1 MNSSEVHATSVFLR
15 WQRLTVLSGAL
26 LFVLIFALLGA
37 AGGCQGRR
45 EALSAPARILFDSL
59 VAANEAMYASSD
71 PNLGYAR
78 RGCVEERA
86 VARLGLEPG
95 ERLSA
100 EAAQEVRSRHSRTE
114 WEAVNRGL
122 GGDHPSPTPEFCARI
137 DSLWYARIVAKPP
150 ARP

>member
-1 MNSSEVHATSVFLR
+1 MNSREVHATSDFVR
-15 WQRLTVLSGAL
+15 WPRLTVPGGAL
-26 LFVLIFALLGA
+26 PFVLIFALLA
-37 AGGCQGRR
+37 ATDGCQGRR
-45 EALSAPARILFDSL
+45 DALSAPARIVADSL

-100 EAAQEVRSRHSRTE
+100 GAAEEVRSRHSRTE
-114 WEAVNRGL
+114 WEKVNQGL
-122 GGDHPSPTPEFCARI
+122 MGDHPYSTPEFCARI
-137 DSLWYARIVAKPP
+137 DSL
-150 ARP
+150 

>member
-1 MNSSEVHATSVFLR
+1 MNSKGFRFASV
-15 WQRLTVLSGAL
+15 SGRPQNFTIVAAAL
-26 LFVLIFALLGA
+26 LSMLLCVT
-37 AGGCQGRR
+37 GGCQGRR
-45 EALSAPARILFDSL
+45 EEQSAPARILFDSL

-86 VARLGLEPG
+86 VAMLGLEPG

-114 WEAVNRGL
+114 WEAVNQGL
-122 GGDHPSPTPEFCARI
+122 MGDHPAPTPEFCARI
-137 DSLWYARIVAKPP
+137 DSLWYARTITKTPS
-150 ARP
+150 RP